1 MEIKDFRVLLSPAG
15 QEALQTAQAM
25 QPLEKNFLRDYAALS
40 RQYPGELARSA
51 LETAILRGEA
61 AVKFPFAAQMYFTR
75 PALEQASAYEVSA
88 YRMQRY
94 RPFGRL
100 ADLGCSVGCDTLALA
115 AIAPTYGLDL
125 DPLRLRMARANLE
138 SLDLVERAVMIQADL
153 ASPLPFAPAPDLA
166 LFFDPGRRANGRR
179 IFSVHDYQPALELV
193 QAWLPRYP
201 TLGVKVSPGVDL
213 DELRPYEAEIEF
225 ISLRGELKEA
235 ALWFGPL
242 KTSSRRAT
250 VLPGPYTLS
259 ASAGSLPLS
268 EPRAYLYEP
277 DPSVLRAG
285 LVATLGSQLGVAQ
298 LDPDIAY
305 LTGDILQ
312 PTPFARV
319 WAVED
324 WFPFNLKRLRAELRA
339 RRVGSVTVKKRGS
352 PLQPEAL
359 IQDLKL
365 KGDQQRIVFLTHL
378 RGRPIVILAL
388 DEISR

>member
-1 MEIKDFRVLLSPAG
+1 
-15 QEALQTAQAM
+15 
-25 QPLEKNFLRDYAALS
+25 
-40 RQYPGELARSA
+40 
-51 LETAILRGEA
+51 
-61 AVKFPFAAQMYFTR
+61 
-75 PALEQASAYEVSA
+75 
-88 YRMQRY
+88 
-94 RPFGRL
+94 
-100 ADLGCSVGCDTLALA
+100 
-115 AIAPTYGLDL
+115 
-125 DPLRLRMARANLE
+125 
-138 SLDLVERAVMIQADL
+138 
-153 ASPLPFAPAPDLA
+153 
-166 LFFDPGRRANGRR
+166 
-179 IFSVHDYQPALELV
+179 
-193 QAWLPRYP
+193 
-201 TLGVKVSPGVDL
+201 VKVSPGVDL